1 MLADCNVHAT
11 IPVHDLDESRKFY
24 QNVLGLEQVDED
36 LAGVLYQSGGCLILV
51 YKSDFA
57 GTNKGTSA
65 CWEVKDL
72 EVKVEGLKAKGI
84 KFEHYDSLTGVT
96 REGDIHNMGES
107 VAAWFKDPSGNILC
121 MGSIL

>member
-1 MLADCNVHAT
+1 MLADSNVHAT
-11 IPVHDLDESRKFY
+11 IPVHDMDEARKFY
-24 QNVLGLEQVDED
+24 HDLLGLERVDED

-57 GTNKGTSA
+57 GTNKGTAA

-72 EVKVEGLKAKGI
+72 EKTVEACKAKGI
-84 KFEHYDSLTGVT
+84 KFEHYDNLTGVT
-96 REGDIHNMGES
+96 RQGDIHNMGES

-121 MGSIL
+121 MGSTL

>member
-11 IPVHDLDESRKFY
+11 IPVHDLDEARKFY
-24 QNVLGLEQVDED
+24 GETLGLEQVDED
-36 LAGVLYQSGGCLILV
+36 LAGILYQSGGCMILV

-57 GTNKGTSA
+57 GTNKGTAA
-65 CWEVKDL
+65 CWEVKKL
-72 EVKVEGLKAKGI
+72 EGLVGAMKAKGI
-84 KFEHYDSLTGVT
+84 KFEQYDNLTGVT

-107 VAAWFKDPSGNILC
+107 VAAWFRDPSGNILC